1 MDSTISTSEAAGPA
15 QRAASVPLRSPPVVP
30 PEKVREIIHQLM
42 EHNPMLEDMPFVPLE
57 HGPHEKEFLELYEKA
72 QRGVRAAFNPG
83 PKAIRRCRR
92 AARLGLFTAKPRQ
105 WFKLS

>member
-1 MDSTISTSEAAGPA
+1 
-15 QRAASVPLRSPPVVP
+15 
-30 PEKVREIIHQLM
+30 
-42 EHNPMLEDMPFVPLE
+42 MLEDMPFVPLE